1 MYPQEDGSFKTHHNF
16 GNIVRRED
24 TLHINSKTLLDGKMV
39 AGGSEI
45 YYIGHNDPANTRF
58 LIGTYCT
65 FDIYTQTVAGKS
77 ILEKCESQ
85 EEMERNSKNSYIP
98 PYIAQEI
105 RKSRIINPSIVPK
118 DILEL
123 SDKSPYYSIYGLIP
137 GKYKLTFQLSDNQQ
151 EVLEFEIAKNDFR
164 ITPRTPNVYF
174 ESENYQL
181 MNKGSIIHFS
191 FKLAGIISL
200 DAVDLYFKCYFLK
213 EKSKN
218 IKGVFSGIDNENRLV
233 NGEVMIKHD
242 QF

>member
-1 MYPQEDGSFKTHHNF
+1 M
-16 GNIVRRED
+16 
-24 TLHINSKTLLDGKMV
+24 LLSPITV
-39 AGGSEI
+39 SRS
-45 YYIGHNDPANTRF
+45 N
-58 LIGTYCT
+58 
-65 FDIYTQTVAGKS
+65 YT
-77 ILEKCESQ
+77 
-85 EEMERNSKNSYIP
+85 
-98 PYIAQEI
+98 
-105 RKSRIINPSIVPK
+105 PSIVPK